1 MVSKKR
7 KKARMNFLGG
17 GTRKAWN
24 NLDKFRSKEAESR
37 LSSPRQENSKDFLYR
52 LETKPQGDY

>member
-1 MVSKKR
+1 
-7 KKARMNFLGG
+7 MNFLGG

-37 LSSPRQENSKDFLYR
+37 LSSPRKENSKDFRYW
-52 LETKPQGDY
+52 LETKPLVD